1 MNKPDDPEGDITYFN
16 EDESNQDSDESME
29 TDGNDDESHDP
40 VEITTK
46 QLLTTLSPPV
56 SGNNIRG

>member
-1 MNKPDDPEGDITYFN
+1 MNKPDDPESDTTYFN
-16 EDESNQDSDESME
+16 ENESNQDFDESME
-29 TDGNDDESHDP
+29 TDGNDDESHDS

-46 QLLTTLSPPV
+46 QLLTTLSPRV